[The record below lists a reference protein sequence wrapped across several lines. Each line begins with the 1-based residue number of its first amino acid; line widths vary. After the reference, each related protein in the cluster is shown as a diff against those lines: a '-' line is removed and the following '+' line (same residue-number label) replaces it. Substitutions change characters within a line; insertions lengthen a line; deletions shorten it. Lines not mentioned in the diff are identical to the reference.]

1 MEITLITEGTYPFHH
16 GGVSVWCDQLVR
28 DLAEYRFRIVALCAT
43 GSEPTVWERPAN
55 VIAIDT
61 LPLWSSTP
69 QRRSGKQQWGRL
81 RPACE
86 RFLLSLGIESG
97 GAGFVESLR
106 ELGELARAGELS
118 AAMSSKEAVD
128 LLLTIAPVCSDRSNE
143 AAPTA
148 LSVADAVDVLS
159 LLEHFLRPL
168 ASPPPEADLCHSV
181 ANGLGAL
188 PALAAKW
195 SRGTPF
201 LLTEHGLYLRE
212 RYLSF
217 GPGTLSQPARAIILR
232 FFRLLVETAYDN
244 ADIISPGSEYNRLWE
259 LTNRADPHRV
269 RPVHNGVDP
278 ADFPVATGEPAVPT
292 LSWIG
297 RIDPLKDVE
306 TLLRAFALVRTTVPA
321 CRLRIFGRVQ
331 PGQEEYGRRCVK
343 LAAELGLDGAATFEG
358 RVESPLEAYYAGHVV
373 LLTSISEGL
382 PYTVVEAMAA
392 GRPVV
397 ATNVGGVAEAVGD
410 AGILVSPRNP
420 SEAAAACVRLLTDA
434 GLRGALGEAARR
446 RVIERFTA
454 ARCFAEYR
462 SLYSELTMSPVL
474 HFRRIPTRTSA
485 LPPGVADRRAR
496 FLDFVGS
503 L

>member
-28 DLAEYRFRIVALCAT
+28 DLGEYRFRIVALCAT
-43 GSEPTVWERPAN
+43 GSELSIWKSPAN
-55 VIAIDT
+55 VVAVDK
-61 LPLWSSTP
+61 LPLWASMP
-69 QRRSGKQQWGRL
+69 ERQKRKVQRTCL
-81 RPACE
+81 PACP
-86 RFLLSLGIESG
+86 RFLSSLAIESG
-97 GAGFVESLR
+97 GIGFTESLR
-106 ELGELARAGELS
+106 ELGELAQAGELS
-118 AAMSSKEAVD
+118 GTLSSKEAVD
-128 LLLTIAPVCSDRSNE
+128 LLLAVAPVCSDRSGE
-143 AAPTA
+143 AGPGR

-168 ASPPPEADLCHSV
+168 ASPPPESELCHSV

-212 RYLSF
+212 RYLSY
-217 GPGTLSQPARAIILR
+217 GPGTLSQPARAIVLR
-232 FFRLLVETAYDN
+232 FFRLLVETAYEN
-244 ADIISPGSEYNRLWE
+244 ADVIAPGSAYNRLWE
-259 LTNRADPHRV
+259 LTNGAEPARIH
-269 RPVHNGVDP
+269 PVHNGVDP
-278 ADFPVATGEPAVPT
+278 VCFPVATGEPAVPT

-306 TLLRAFALVRTTVPA
+306 TLLRSFHLVRRAVPT
-321 CRLRIFGRVQ
+321 CRLRIFGRAHE
-331 PGQEEYGRRCVK
+331 GQEDYQRRCVK
-343 LAAELGLDGAATFEG
+343 LSAELGLDGAATFEG
-358 RVESPLEAYYAGHVV
+358 PVESPLEAYYAGHVV

-382 PYTVVEAMAA
+382 PYTVVEAMAS

-420 SEAAAACVRLLTDA
+420 SETAAACVRLLTDPA
-434 GLRGALGEAARR
+434 LRHALGEAARR

-454 ARCFAEYR
+454 ERCFAEYR
-462 SLYSELTMSPVL
+462 SLYARLTMS
-474 HFRRIPTRTSA
+474 RRQRILRLLARPPA
-485 LPPGVADRRAR
+485 LPLSSAEPRA
-496 FLDFVGS
+496 LSLECAGS
-503 L
+503 S